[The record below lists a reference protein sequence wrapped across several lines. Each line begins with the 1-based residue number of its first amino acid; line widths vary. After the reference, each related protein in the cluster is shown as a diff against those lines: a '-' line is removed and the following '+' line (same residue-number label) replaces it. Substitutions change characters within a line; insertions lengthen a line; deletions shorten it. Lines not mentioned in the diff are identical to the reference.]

1 MNCKAMPLFLAPRDA
16 NDERRGSREVPVLD
30 RLVDRGMPVAT
41 REAGS
46 TAAPPFALQAAGRP
60 DATVDLEPL
69 ISGRGNPSRLC
80 PGSSTGRAGVSAL
93 HSAPLVC
100 DSDAQRWLQR
110 WASDD
115 KR

>member
-1 MNCKAMPLFLAPRDA
+1 MLWALRKAMPLFLAPRDA
-16 NDERRGSREVPVLD
+16 NDERRGSREAPVLD
-30 RLVDRGMPVAT
+30 RLVDPGMPVAT

-80 PGSSTGRAGVSAL
+80 PGSSIGRAGVGANPPMHDCSLAHL
-93 HSAPLVC
+93 DP
-100 DSDAQRWLQR
+100 QRLTKSR
-110 WASDD
+110 T
-115 KR
+115 